1 MWWPW
6 AKVENN
12 TCILGPSDPSI
23 YICFLSNGGGGHR
36 GTSEFFY
43 KAFTSPFVL
52 YSNSALKRN
61 EKICYPEFVIT
72 VWSHKVHFNRGLSL
86 KLKEILKMN
95 GIYVYTFLGSGS
107 YRHFLLPPEF
117 WVRFFSP
124 TSSWEYLA
132 SHSDLKAVVL
142 SALDSS

>member
-12 TCILGPSDPSI
+12 TYILGPSDPSI

-107 YRHFLLPPEF
+107 YRHFLLRNSESD
-117 WVRFFSP
+117 FFR
-124 TSSWEYLA
+124 TSSWEYSA

-142 SALDSS
+142 SALDST

>member
-12 TCILGPSDPSI
+12 TYILGPSDPSI

-52 YSNSALKRN
+52 YSKSALKRN

-107 YRHFLLPPEF
+107 YRHFLLRNSESD
-117 WVRFFSP
+117 FFRA
-124 TSSWEYLA
+124 SSWEYSA

>member
-12 TCILGPSDPSI
+12 TYILGPSDPSI

-107 YRHFLLPPEF
+107 YRHFLLRNSESD
-117 WVRFFSP
+117 FFR
-124 TSSWEYLA
+124 TSSWEYSA